1 MPTGAAGRRLGDL
14 AALAGCSV
22 VGDADLSITRVA
34 SVDEAQADCLTFAVD
49 ERWLDKALRSK
60 AGAIIVGAVGATA
73 PRGEKTLVVAA
84 DPRAALA
91 AVLAAFAPALPSGEF
106 THPSAVLGQK
116 IARGKGVWIGP
127 GSIVGDGARL
137 GDEAKLLAGTYVG
150 RGARIGARTLL
161 HPRAT
166 VLDECE
172 IGADCVLHSG
182 CVIGSDGFGFVRVGK
197 EQVKIPQIGNVVV
210 EDGVEIG
217 ACTTIDRAVTGS
229 TTVGAGT
236 KIDNLV
242 QIAHNVQIGQ
252 DCTICAQT
260 GIAGSVVVGPHV
272 TFAGQAGIGGHITIG
287 ARSMILGQ
295 AGVSNSLPEGSIV
308 SGTLARPH
316 RENMEQQVLLRRLPK
331 LVEQIR
337 MLADAVEELRKRR

>member
-1 MPTGAAGRRLGDL
+1 MPIAAGRKLGDL
-14 AALAGCSV
+14 AALAGCTV
-22 VGDADLSITRVA
+22 TGDAELRISRVA
-34 SVDEAQADCLTFAVD
+34 AVDEADAHSLTFAVD
-49 ERWLDKALRSK
+49 ERWLEKALKSK
-60 AGAIIVGAVGATA
+60 AGAIIVPAGAAAVA
-73 PRGEKTLVVAA
+73 RGDKTLVAA
-84 DPRAALA
+84 GDPRAALA

-106 THPSAVLGQK
+106 THPSAVLGERL
-116 IARGKGVWIGP
+116 ARGRNVWIGP
-127 GSIVGDGARL
+127 GAVVGDGARL
-137 GDEAKLLAGTYVG
+137 DDEAKLFAGSYVG

-172 IGADCVLHSG
+172 IGADCILHAG

-210 EDGVEIG
+210 EDRVEIG

-229 TTVGAGT
+229 TIVGAGT

-242 QIAHNVQIGQ
+242 QVAHNVQIGE

-295 AGVSNSLPEGSIV
+295 AGVSHSLPEGSIV

-337 MLADAVEELRKRR
+337 ALAAAVEDLRKRR